1 MQQLVMSRQTKLYK
15 IYSKPDCPHCDKA
28 KELLNSKSLSYEE
41 VVVGEDIP
49 REEYLDMI
57 PGFTTVPGIW
67 YQGVFIGGYSE
78 LQSFLP
84 N

>member
-1 MQQLVMSRQTKLYK
+1 MFTIYTKPEC
-15 IYSKPDCPHCDKA
+15 IYCQKA
-28 KELLNSKSLSYEE
+28 KDLFKYKGVTYKEL
-41 VVVGEDIP
+41 VVEKDISS
-49 REEYLDMI
+49 EEYRDII